1 MAVDRPGHN
10 APGRTFHLNL
20 AFFLEA
26 FTRPIGASSAE
37 CELYR
42 RLIARMDSAR
52 QLKPGVAAMITIP

>member
-1 MAVDRPGHN
+1 
-10 APGRTFHLNL
+10 LNL